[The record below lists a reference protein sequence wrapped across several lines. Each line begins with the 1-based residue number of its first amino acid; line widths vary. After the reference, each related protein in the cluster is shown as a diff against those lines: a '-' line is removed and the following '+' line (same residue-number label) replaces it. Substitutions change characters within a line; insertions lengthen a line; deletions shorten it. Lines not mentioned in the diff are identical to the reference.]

1 MSDPVKRIDA
11 TLKYLSGAEAGDA
24 AFKRSLKGKRKGST
38 IDSYYREAFEEA
50 YVKAALWSTT
60 DESNE
65 SGGKPMEDNYGWK
78 DFAPSTKRAVK
89 KDCADFVRKG
99 KGDLET
105 ARDQYGM
112 DAEKAGHNFWL
123 TREGHGS
130 GFWDED
136 MDEVGERLTELSEKF
151 GEGGLYVGDDGK
163 VYQMGRER

>member
-1 MSDPVKRIDA
+1 
-11 TLKYLSGAEAGDA
+11 
-24 AFKRSLKGKRKGST
+24 
-38 IDSYYREAFEEA
+38 
-50 YVKAALWSTT
+50 
-60 DESNE
+60 
-65 SGGKPMEDNYGWK
+65 
-78 DFAPSTKRAVK
+78 
-89 KDCADFVRKG
+89 
-99 KGDLET
+99 
-105 ARDQYGM
+105 M